1 MRPPSPS
8 RIIAV
13 LAIVAAVVPGAAAR
27 CPRSRRSCPPRR
39 GQQVDVVGTTYNT
52 TFRLGT
58 PTQPMTTADA
68 NTRQS
73 IHHVLFTGNNRVDF
87 QKGRATPG
95 VPG

>member
-1 MRPPSPS
+1 
-8 RIIAV
+8 
-13 LAIVAAVVPGAAAR
+13 
-27 CPRSRRSCPPRR
+27 
-39 GQQVDVVGTTYNT
+39 VDVVGTTYNT